1 VAVALLPPEV
11 FMGITSEG
19 MFLGAG
25 EGILKDV
32 KGDLGKLPQGIP
44 LDAFKEARNLVGAF
58 LKV

>member
-1 VAVALLPPEV
+1 MALLPPEV

-32 KGDLGKLPQGIP
+32 KGDLGKLPHGIP
-44 LDAFKEARNLVGAF
+44 LEALNESRNLVENF
-58 LKV
+58 LQ